1 MRNGIDIDLLCINTI
16 RALAIDAIEAASSG
30 HPGAP
35 MGLAPVGY
43 TLWTRFLRH
52 NPADPGW
59 PGRDRFV
66 LSAGHAS
73 MLLYSLLHLT
83 GYNLPIE
90 QIMKF
95 RQLGSMTPGHP
106 ELGVTPGVE
115 VTTGPLGQGISNSVG
130 MALAR
135 DLIGT
140 RFNRPGYDLTGYC
153 IYCICGDGD
162 LMEGVASESCS
173 LAGHLGLGRLVCLY
187 DDNKI
192 TIEGSTDLAFT
203 EDVAGRFRAYGWH
216 VSSVSDA
223 NDIDS
228 VAAAI
233 ASAREEESRP
243 SLVMIRSRI
252 AYGSPNLEGSCQAHG
267 APLGPE
273 EAALTRK
280 NLGIMESEFYVPPE
294 VTDHMRAAVERG
306 RALQQEYEEMLG
318 SYESEYPELAADWRR
333 VMDGTLPEGWEAR
346 LPSFSPGESI
356 ATRAASGKVLEALAP
371 LVRELV
377 GGSADLGPS
386 NKTVI
391 PGSNFISKGEFS
403 GRNIHYGVREH
414 GMASIM
420 NGMALHGGV
429 IPYGGT
435 FLVFIDYMRPAVRL
449 AALMG
454 LHVIYVLTHDSLG
467 VGEDG
472 PTHQP
477 VEQVA
482 SLRAIPGLTVIR
494 PADAAETVEAW
505 GVALESRGPVA
516 LILSRQ
522 KLPVLDRN
530 LLAPAAG
537 LACGAYVL
545 AGAEDAADII
555 LIASGSEVALALD
568 ARERLA
574 LGGVKARV
582 VSMPSWELFEKQEP
596 AYHESVLPPGFPPR
610 LAVEAG
616 VTQGWHKYVG
626 ESGNVIGID
635 NFGMSAPGGQA
646 LAEAGFTVDN
656 VAEKA
661 GSIAD
666 QARKAGKG

>member
-1 MRNGIDIDLLCINTI
+1 MRNGGDIDLLCINTI

-83 GYNLPIE
+83 GYDLPIE

-135 DLIGT
+135 NLVGA
-140 RFNRPGYDLTGYC
+140 RFNRPGYDLTEYC

-187 DDNKI
+187 DDNEI

-216 VSSVSDA
+216 VSSVGDA

-233 ASAREEESRP
+233 ATARDEESRP

-252 AYGSPNLEGSCQAHG
+252 AYGSPNLEGSEQAHG

-280 NLGIMESEFYVPPE
+280 NLGLTQGEFHVPRE
-294 VTDHMRAAVERG
+294 VADHMRAAVDRG
-306 RALQQEYEEMLG
+306 RALQREYEEMLG
-318 SYESEYPELAADWRR
+318 SYEAEYPELAADWRR
-333 VMDGTLPEGWEAR
+333 VMAGTLPDGWESH

-356 ATRAASGKVLEALAP
+356 ATRAASGKILEALAP
-371 LVRELV
+371 IIGELV

-386 NKTVI
+386 NKTVM
-391 PGSNFISKGEFS
+391 PGYDFISKGEFS
-403 GRNIHYGVREH
+403 GRNIHFGVREH

-420 NGMALHGGV
+420 NGMALHGGI

-435 FLVFIDYMRPAVRL
+435 FLVFVDYMRPAVRL
-449 AALMG
+449 AALME
-454 LHVIYVLTHDSLG
+454 LNVTYVLTHDSLG

-505 GVALESRGPVA
+505 KVALETRGPVA

-522 KLPVLDRN
+522 KLPVLDRK

-537 LACGAYVL
+537 LARGAYIL
-545 AGAEDAADII
+545 AGAEETADVI
-555 LIASGSEVALALD
+555 LIASGSEVALSLD
-568 ARERLA
+568 ARDRLA
-574 LGGVKARV
+574 PSGVKARV
-582 VSMPSWELFEKQEP
+582 VSMPSWELFYEQEP
-596 AYHESVLPPGFPPR
+596 TYRESVLPPGSPPR

-616 VTQGWHKYVG
+616 VTQGWHRYVG
-626 ESGNVIGID
+626 ESGDVIGID
-635 NFGMSAPGGQA
+635 HFGMSAPGGQA

-661 GSIAD
+661 ASMAD
-666 QARKAGKG
+666 QARKAGRG

>member
-1 MRNGIDIDLLCINTI
+1 MRNGGDIDLLCINAI
-16 RALAIDAIEAASSG
+16 RALTVDAIEAASSG

-52 NPADPGW
+52 NPLDPEW

-83 GYNLPIE
+83 GYDLPIE

-106 ELGVTPGVE
+106 ELGATPGVE
-115 VTTGPLGQGISNSVG
+115 VTTGPLGQGISNSIG

-135 DLIGT
+135 ELLGA
-140 RFNRPGYDLTGYC
+140 RFNRPGYDITGYY
-153 IYCICGDGD
+153 IYCICSDGD
-162 LMEGVASESCS
+162 LMEGVASETCS

-192 TIEGSTDLAFT
+192 TIEGSTELSFT

-216 VSSVSDA
+216 VSSVDDA

-228 VAAAI
+228 VAGAI

-243 SLVMIRSRI
+243 SLVMIRSRL
-252 AYGSPNLEGSCQAHG
+252 ACGSPNLEGNEQAHG

-273 EAALTRK
+273 EAARTRK
-280 NLGIMESEFYVPPE
+280 NLGITEGEFHVPPE
-294 VTDHMRAAVERG
+294 VVDHMRAALERG
-306 RALQQEYEEMLG
+306 RALKLEYDEMLG
-318 SYESEYPELAADWRR
+318 SYEAKYPELAAEWRR
-333 VMDGTLPEGWEAR
+333 VMKGALPDGWEAR
-346 LPSFSPGESI
+346 LPSFAPGESV
-356 ATRAASGKVLEALAP
+356 ATRSASGKILEALAP
-371 LVRELV
+371 IIRELV
-377 GGSADLGPS
+377 GGSADLGNS
-386 NKTVI
+386 NKT
-391 PGSNFISKGEFS
+391 FISGYDSIGKGKFS

-414 GMASIM
+414 GMGAVM
-420 NGMALHGGV
+420 NGMALNGGI

-435 FLVFIDYMRPAVRL
+435 FLVFVDYMRPAVRL

-454 LHVIYVLTHDSLG
+454 LHVIYVFTHDSLG

-482 SLRAIPGLTVIR
+482 SLRAMPGLTVIR
-494 PADAAETVEAW
+494 PADAGETVEAW
-505 GVALESRGPVA
+505 RVALEARRPVA

-522 KLPVLDRN
+522 KLLVLDRS

-537 LACGAYVL
+537 LARGAYVL
-545 AGAEDAADII
+545 AGSGETADVI
-555 LIASGSEVALALD
+555 LIASGSEVALTLG

-574 LGGVKARV
+574 REGVKARV
-582 VSMPSWELFEKQEP
+582 VSMPSWEIFEEQEP
-596 AYHESVLPPGFPPR
+596 AYRESVLPPGLGPR

-616 VTQGWHKYVG
+616 ITQGWHKYVG
-626 ESGNVIGID
+626 ESGDVIGFD
-635 NFGMSAPGGQA
+635 RFGMSAPGGQA

-656 VAEKA
+656 VTERARAVA
-661 GSIAD
+661 G

>member
-1 MRNGIDIDLLCINTI
+1 MRNGGDIDLLCINAI
-16 RALAIDAIEAASSG
+16 RALTVDAIEAASSG

-52 NPADPGW
+52 NPLDPEW

-83 GYNLPIE
+83 GYDLPIE

-106 ELGVTPGVE
+106 ELGATPGVE
-115 VTTGPLGQGISNSVG
+115 VTTGPLGQGISNSIG

-135 DLIGT
+135 ELLGA
-140 RFNRPGYDLTGYC
+140 RFNRPGYDLTGYY
-153 IYCICGDGD
+153 IYCICSDGD
-162 LMEGVASESCS
+162 LMEGVASETCS

-192 TIEGSTDLAFT
+192 TIEGSTELSFT

-216 VSSVSDA
+216 VSSVDDA

-228 VAAAI
+228 VAGAI

-243 SLVMIRSRI
+243 SLVMIRSRL
-252 AYGSPNLEGSCQAHG
+252 ACGSPNLEGNEQAHG

-273 EAALTRK
+273 EAARTRK
-280 NLGIMESEFYVPPE
+280 NLGITEGEFHVPPE
-294 VTDHMRAAVERG
+294 VVDHMRAALERG
-306 RALQQEYEEMLG
+306 RALKLEYDEMLG
-318 SYESEYPELAADWRR
+318 SYEAKYPELAADWRR
-333 VMDGTLPEGWEAR
+333 VMKGALPDGWEAR
-346 LPSFSPGESI
+346 LPSFAPGESV
-356 ATRAASGKVLEALAP
+356 ATRSASGKILEALAP
-371 LVRELV
+371 IIRELV
-377 GGSADLGPS
+377 GGSADLGNS
-386 NKTVI
+386 NKT
-391 PGSNFISKGEFS
+391 FISGYDSIGKGKFS

-414 GMASIM
+414 GMGAVM
-420 NGMALHGGV
+420 NGMALNGGI

-435 FLVFIDYMRPAVRL
+435 FLVFVDYMRPAVRL

-454 LHVIYVLTHDSLG
+454 LHVIYVFTHDSLG

-482 SLRAIPGLTVIR
+482 SLRAMPGLTVIR
-494 PADAAETVEAW
+494 PADAGETVEAW
-505 GVALESRGPVA
+505 RVALEARRPVA

-522 KLPVLDRN
+522 KLLVLDRS

-537 LACGAYVL
+537 LARGAYVL
-545 AGAEDAADII
+545 AGSGETADVI
-555 LIASGSEVALALD
+555 LIASGSEVALTLG

-574 LGGVKARV
+574 REGVKARV
-582 VSMPSWELFEKQEP
+582 VSMPSWEIFEEQEP
-596 AYHESVLPPGFPPR
+596 AYRESVLPPGLGPR

-616 VTQGWHKYVG
+616 ITQGWHKYVG
-626 ESGNVIGID
+626 ESGDVIGFD
-635 NFGMSAPGGQA
+635 RFGMSAPGGQA

-656 VAEKA
+656 VTERARAVA
-661 GSIAD
+661 G